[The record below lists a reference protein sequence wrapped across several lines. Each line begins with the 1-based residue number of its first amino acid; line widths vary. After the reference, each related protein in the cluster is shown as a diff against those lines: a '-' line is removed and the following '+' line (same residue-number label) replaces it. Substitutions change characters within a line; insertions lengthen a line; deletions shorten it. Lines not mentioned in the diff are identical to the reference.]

1 MIECPN
7 CGKLNFEG
15 KFCGGCGKELPEP
28 ANYCP
33 NCDSDEKDFNQFCTN
48 CGERLITKSQ
58 HLENIKFKLQKELE
72 RTDLHE
78 RLSLTID
85 DAMLEIFKKEESLLH
100 LSKDEVINHIICE
113 YPGNISSLIQ
123 RLEIKA
129 NEEKSNQIEEDL
141 KFDKFDYLDSIV
153 DDNLL
158 NKLKDYFPFNMSR
171 ENIINYLVD
180 NYSKG
185 EIKMLIKILS

>member
-1 MIECPN
+1 MIKCPN
-7 CGKLNFEG
+7 CGKLNFDG

-33 NCDSDEKDFNQFCTN
+33 NCDKQETGFNNQFCTN
-48 CGERLITKSQ
+48 CGEKLITKSQ
-58 HLENIKFKLQKELE
+58 HIKNIKKEQE
-72 RTDLHE
+72 RRKRLHE

-85 DAMLEIFKKEESLLH
+85 DVMLEIFKKEESLLE
-100 LSKDEVINHIICE
+100 LSKDEVIDYIICE
-113 YPGNISSLIQ
+113 YPGDISSLNK

-129 NEEKSNQIEEDL
+129 NVEKSNQIEEDL

-158 NKLKDYFPFNMSR
+158 NKLKDYFSFDTSR
-171 ENIINYLVD
+171 ENIINYLVY
-180 NYSKG
+180 NYSKDQ
-185 EIKMLIKILS
+185 IKKIIKDLS